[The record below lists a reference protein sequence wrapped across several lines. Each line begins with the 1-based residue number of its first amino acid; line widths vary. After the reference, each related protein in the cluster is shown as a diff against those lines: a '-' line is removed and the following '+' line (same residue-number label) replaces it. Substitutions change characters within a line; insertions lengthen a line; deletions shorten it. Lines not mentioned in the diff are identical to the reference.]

1 MTQRSKFVSK
11 TAKRYLAY
19 KETVGWA
26 AKSEKIPLLHTDVHV
41 TARAHL
47 HVGSRDMDVDNL
59 GKSVL
64 DSLNGIAYV
73 DDRQVTKL
81 TVEKLF
87 VPKSGLEMMDIE
99 ITAV

>member
-1 MTQRSKFVSK
+1 MSK

-19 KETVGWA
+19 KQTVGWA
-26 AKSEKIPLLHTDVHV
+26 AKAEKIQILHTDVHV
-41 TARAHL
+41 VARAHL
-47 HVGSRDMDVDNL
+47 YLGSRDMDVDNL

-64 DSLNGIAYV
+64 DSLNGIAWV

-87 VPKSGLEMMDIE
+87 VPKSGKEMMDIE
-99 ITAV
+99 IQSVS